1 MTNEETQSS
10 AGDGDGAA
18 ASQAKKP
25 AAKKAKGKK
34 SAKKPAA
41 KKAKGKKAGAAA
53 KSTGPRDGSVSAMVV
68 DGIKAGK
75 TRDSIVREVCRKF
88 PDSEFTENGN
98 SFFSWYRWNA
108 VRKGWLTKAQA
119 DKTAAKE

>member
-1 MTNEETQSS
+1 METREEGSTP
-10 AGDGDGAA
+10 AMLADATKPA
-18 ASQAKKP
+18 KAKKP
-25 AAKKAKGKK
+25 AAKKTKK
-34 SAKKPAA
+34 SAAKKPAA
-41 KKAKGKKAGAAA
+41 KKAKGKKAAAA

-88 PDSEFTENGN
+88 PDSEFVENGN

-108 VRKGWLTKAQA
+108 VRKGWLTRAQA
-119 DKTAAKE
+119 DKTSAKE